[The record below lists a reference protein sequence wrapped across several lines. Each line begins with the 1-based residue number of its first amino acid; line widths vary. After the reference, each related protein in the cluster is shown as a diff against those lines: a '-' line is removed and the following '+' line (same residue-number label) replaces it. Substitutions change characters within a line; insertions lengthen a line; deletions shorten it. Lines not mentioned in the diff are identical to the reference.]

1 MPVLISGVL
10 KDATGTPVQNCT
22 IQLKACRTSTTVVV
36 NTVAS
41 ENPDDAGRYS
51 MDVEQGQYTVTL
63 LVEGYPPSHAG
74 VITVYDDSKPGTL
87 NDFLGAMT
95 EDDVRPEA
103 LRRFEAMVEEVA
115 RQASEAS
122 RNATVAG
129 QASEQAQTSAGQAAE
144 SATAAV
150 NAVGA
155 AEASATQAASSAA
168 SAESSAGTATTKAGE
183 ASASAASADTA
194 RTAAAASAAAAKT
207 SEANADASRTAAG
220 DSAAAAAASAT
231 AAQTS
236 AARAGASETAAKTSE
251 TQAAS
256 SAGDAGASATAAAAS
271 EKAAKTSETSARTS
285 ETNAATSASTA
296 AASATAASSSASEAS
311 SHAAASDTSASL
323 AAQSSTAAGAAATRA
338 EDAAKRAEDIA
349 DVISLEDASLTKKGI
364 VKLSSATDSDSEA
377 LAATPK
383 AVKDVMSETQT
394 KAPLDSPA
402 FTGTPTTPTPPDDA
416 KGLQTANAEFV
427 RKLIAALVGSVPE
440 SLDTLQELADAL
452 GNDPNFATTIV
463 NKLAGKQPLDDTL
476 TALSGKSVDGLIEY
490 VGLRETINRAGDA
503 LQKSQNGADIPD
515 KKQFAR
521 TIGAVTSTSVTFGES
536 GWFKIAT
543 VFMPQATSTAVIK
556 LYGGSGY
563 NVGSFEQAAISE
575 LVLRAGNGSPVGIT
589 ATLWRRSPAAANEIA
604 WINTSGDSYDIYINI
619 GRYAYGLIAQY
630 DYTSNAGVILHTS
643 PEFSETKPANA
654 TNGQTYT
661 LFNSLMKPTA
671 SDVGALPITGGRLN
685 GSLGIGTDNA
695 LGGNS
700 IVFGDNDTGFK
711 WHSDGVLGIYANN
724 AQVGYIDNS
733 GLHMLAD
740 IRTTGTVR
748 AGNVKNIA
756 LTSSNNSTLNAQFH
770 LWGDGNRPTV
780 IELDDDQGWHLYSQ
794 RNPDGSIRFMVN
806 GEIFSTG
813 SIHAGANTISTDGN
827 IYGSL
832 WGGWLNDWINNTIIN
847 RYVQDV
853 RLGGIEYAQAWNGPG
868 FHDTPG
874 YVITGVTNGNSDEL
888 IDGVHRRPL
897 QKLIGGVWYN
907 VASI

>member
-10 KDATGTPVQNCT
+10 KDGTGTPVQNCT

-41 ENPDDAGRYS
+41 ENPDEAGRYS

-74 VITVYDDSKPGTL
+74 VIKVYDDSKPGTL

-115 RQASEAS
+115 RQASEALRS
-122 RNATVAG
+122 ATAAG
-129 QASEQAQTSAGQAAE
+129 QASEQAQTSATQAAE

-150 NAVGA
+150 NAAGA

-236 AARAGASETAAKTSE
+236 AERAGASETAAKTSE

-256 SAGDAGASATAAAAS
+256 SAGEAGASATAAAAS
-271 EKAAKTSETSARTS
+271 EKAAAASAAEAKTS

-323 AAQSSTAAGAAATRA
+323 AAQSSTTAGAAATRA

-383 AVKDVMSETQT
+383 AVKTVMGEVQT

-452 GNDPNFATTIV
+452 GNDPNFATTV
-463 NKLAGKQPLDDTL
+463 LNKLAGKQPLDDTL

-490 VGLRETINRAGDA
+490 VGLRETINRAADA

-630 DYTSNAGVILHTS
+630 DCTSNAGVILHTS

-671 SDVGALPITGGRLN
+671 GDVEALSVSGGRLN
-685 GSLGIGTDNA
+685 GPLGIGTDNA

-700 IVFGDNDTGFK
+700 IVFGDNDTGLK
-711 WHSDGVLGIYANN
+711 QNGDGILDIFANNQHTVRVAPGEMIVLGAI
-724 AQVGYIDNS
+724 
-733 GLHMLAD
+733 
-740 IRTTGTVR
+740 R
-748 AGNVKNIA
+748 AGNGKKLS
-756 LTSSNNSTLNAQFH
+756 LTSTNNSALNAGFN
-770 LWGDGNRPTV
+770 LWGDGGNRPTV
-780 IELDDDQGWHLYSQ
+780 IELGDDQGWHLYSQ
-794 RNPDGSIRFMVN
+794 RNTDGSIQFVVN
-806 GEIFSTG
+806 GQVIPD
-813 SIHAGANTISTDGN
+813 NYGN
-827 IYGSL
+827 FDARYLSSGNVYTKGES
-832 WGGWLNDWINNTIIN
+832 DN
-847 RYVQDV
+847 RYVQNIQRGAPVWPGKVD
-853 RLGGIEYAQAWNGPG
+853 EYGPNEAPAGCFLTQAR
-868 FHDTPG
+868 HDPTTA
-874 YVITGVTNGNSDEL
+874 YGVTFAY
-888 IDGVHRRPL
+888 RPL
-897 QKLIGGVWYN
+897 QMWVGNGWRTING
-907 VASI
+907 

>member
-10 KDATGTPVQNCT
+10 KDATGTAVQNCT
-22 IQLKACRTSTTVVV
+22 IQLKACRTSTTVIV
-36 NTVAS
+36 NTMAS

-115 RQASEAS
+115 RQASEAL
-122 RNATVAG
+122 RNATAAG

-144 SATAAV
+144 SATTAGSAA
-150 NAVGA
+150 GA
-155 AEASATQAASSAA
+155 AETSATQAASSAA

-183 ASASAASADTA
+183 ASVSAESADTA

-220 DSAAAAAASAT
+220 DSAVAAAASAT

-236 AARAGASETAAKTSE
+236 EERAGASETAAKASE

-256 SAGDAGASATAAAAS
+256 SAGNAGASATAAAAS
-271 EKAAKTSETSARTS
+271 EKAAATSAAEAKAS
-285 ETNAATSASTA
+285 ETNAAASATA
-296 AASATAASSSASEAS
+296 AATSATAASSSASEAS
-311 SHAAASDTSASL
+311 THAAASDTSASL

-452 GNDPNFATTIV
+452 GNDPNFATTV
-463 NKLAGKQPLDDTL
+463 LNKLAGKQPLDDTL

-515 KKQFAR
+515 KTLFAR
-521 TIGAVTSTSVTFGES
+521 RIAAALAYSSGTSIGGDSNPWTTAEFITWLENHGAFNHPYWICKGSWSYADNKVITDTGCGNICLAGAVVE
-536 GWFKIAT
+536 
-543 VFMPQATSTAVIK
+543 VM
-556 LYGGSGY
+556 
-563 NVGSFEQAAISE
+563 
-575 LVLRAGNGSPVGIT
+575 GNGGAIT
-589 ATLWRRSPAAANEIA
+589 IRVTTPTT
-604 WINTSGDSYDIYINI
+604 TSGGGVASAQFIYINH
-619 GRYAYGLIAQY
+619 GDGYSPGWRR
-630 DYTSNAGVILHTS
+630 DYNTVNKPSAG
-643 PEFSETKPANA
+643 E
-654 TNGQTYT
+654 
-661 LFNSLMKPTA
+661 
-671 SDVGALPITGGRLN
+671 VGALSVNGGRIN
-685 GSLGIGTDNA
+685 GALGIGTDNA

-700 IVFGDNDTGFK
+700 IVFGDNDTGLK
-711 WHSDGVLGIYANN
+711 QNSDGVLDIYANN
-724 AQVGYIDNS
+724 ALVARLQPGKLYVVGDV
-733 GLHMLAD
+733 LAGD
-740 IRTTGTVR
+740 GR
-748 AGNVKNIA
+748 KLS
-756 LTSSNNSTLNAQFH
+756 LTSDNNSSLNARFN
-770 LWGDGNRPTV
+770 LWGDANRPTV
-780 IELDDDQGWHLYSQ
+780 IELDDDQGWQYYSQ
-794 RNPDGSIRFMVN
+794 RNPDGSILFTVN
-806 GEIFSTG
+806 GDIMANRKLNVGAATFS
-813 SIHAGANTISTDGN
+813 SDGN
-827 IYGSL
+827 VNGSL

-847 RYVQDV
+847 RFVKDI

-888 IDGVHRRPL
+888 IDGINRRPL
-897 QKLIGGVWYN
+897 QKLIGSVWYN
-907 VASI
+907 VTSI